1 MVCELDSC
9 LEVIRKVPFQKIKL
23 KKVQE
28 RQLKIEEELE
38 RYRRLKLSLYEDM
51 KDGLISKEDYMDI
64 KAQYDERIASQKQAY
79 DQAQK
84 EIDMYLDD
92 NSKPHQWIQDFMEH
106 RNITEL
112 TRMVAVECIDE
123 IAVYEDRK
131 IEVSFTHWQDY
142 SALSEQVREYYQENH
157 KEVV

>member
-1 MVCELDSC
+1 
-9 LEVIRKVPFQKIKL
+9 
-23 KKVQE
+23 
-28 RQLKIEEELE
+28 
-38 RYRRLKLSLYEDM
+38 
-51 KDGLISKEDYMDI
+51 
-64 KAQYDERIASQKQAY
+64 
-79 DQAQK
+79 
-84 EIDMYLDD
+84 MYLDD

-131 IEVSFTHWQDY
+131 IEISFTHWQDY
-142 SALSEQVREYYQENH
+142 SALLEQVREYYQENH

>member
-1 MVCELDSC
+1 MARD
-9 LEVIRKVPFQKIKL
+9 
-23 KKVQE
+23 
-28 RQLKIEEELE
+28 
-38 RYRRLKLSLYEDM
+38 RRLNLSLYEDM
-51 KDGLISKEDYMDI
+51 KDGLISNDDYMDI

-131 IEVSFTHWQDY
+131 IEVSFAHWQDY